1 MRRLKTSRDVID
13 ALGGIEAVSKLTGRG
28 IPAVY
33 AWLPPKHDED
43 RSRRGKFPPNTYR
56 KLTTALAAKNA
67 TAPDYLW
74 RMDEAPA
81 SKSEGAAA

>member
-56 KLTTALAAKNA
+56 TLTKALAAKNA
-67 TAPDYLW
+67 TAPDGLW
-74 RMDEAPA
+74 RMDEMPPSSDARA
-81 SKSEGAAA
+81 TA